1 MARTI
6 SSHQLELR
14 ERFKK
19 VLLTTPRSLPL
30 AAELIG
36 ITYETLKSFFE
47 GKRQTKVEQ
56 LLKIEAWVEKHESI

>member
-14 ERFKK
+14 ERFK
-19 VLLTTPRSLPL
+19 LLLLKNPQSLPL
-30 AAELIG
+30 TAEQIG

-47 GKRQTKVEQ
+47 SRRQTKVEQ
-56 LLKIEAWVEKHESI
+56 LLKIEAWVVKHEMD